1 MKFFTTGVFRCWD
14 RPKARGEVSVDVY
27 PRNASAAGDWARIHV
42 FTEYFLL
49 VGGGEV
55 GEVAVDVDKREEDE
69 DSPLEDVI
77 QSALRPLRCRSFE
90 DPVEELDRVG
100 LSRMHFAA
108 DQYRTLAP
116 QFLQTAVADLY
127 FTPCV
132 LDSVNT
138 AN

>member
-1 MKFFTTGVFRCWD
+1 
-14 RPKARGEVSVDVY
+14 
-27 PRNASAAGDWARIHV
+27 
-42 FTEYFLL
+42 
-49 VGGGEV
+49 
-55 GEVAVDVDKREEDE
+55 
-69 DSPLEDVI
+69 VI

-90 DPVEELDRVG
+90 DPLEELDRVG

-108 DQYRTLAP
+108 DQYRPLPP

-138 AN
+138 ANQFPWSPLLDEYESDDYIFYCKFVSSNY